1 MKGREEPLTLEESAK
16 GIIDLSEKV
25 NETGKFYD
33 YKGREIEW

>member
-1 MKGREEPLTLEESAK
+1 MGRRETPLTPEESAK

-33 YKGREIEW
+33 YKGREIKW